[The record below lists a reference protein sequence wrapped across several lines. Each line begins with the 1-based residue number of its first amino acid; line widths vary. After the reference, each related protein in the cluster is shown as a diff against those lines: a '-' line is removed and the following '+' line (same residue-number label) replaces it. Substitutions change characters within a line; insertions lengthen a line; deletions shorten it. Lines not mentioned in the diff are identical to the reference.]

1 MAFRGI
7 PDAKQHRHPWLA
19 WLFQCG
25 FDFTVIS
32 LYRREVQFPPDF
44 HLPPGTVVI
53 SNHQRDADAPIV
65 GTGLCQRRG
74 LRFTRPL
81 THFAAREDLFRRGFL
96 SEYVAGWPPPLPQ
109 LLGRIPLR
117 GFFEIL
123 RTQPIRRV
131 REFSAVE
138 TLEAA
143 VAAGLGECDPAVIL
157 NARGQREFSGRG
169 GTLPARLSAIRP
181 PKRRTLWGLRRLRAT
196 ALQKLAPGFRAT
208 IAAQLQGFAALLD
221 AGQLLYFSPEGV
233 ISADGR
239 FGRVRAGLRLLCG
252 LTAVPPRLLPVALSY
267 DGLGSGKLRV
277 IMQVGELQNAPDT
290 TDNAAFSTAV
300 RAAILDLLNVNS
312 SHLLAAYLT
321 AGPESFSTREFC
333 DWWQR
338 ALATLGR
345 YGLKIDPLL
354 AGSTSGTL
362 AQQRLRWL
370 RRQRLVQLE
379 GGRWQNLWPRNSR
392 AGWQTPAQRVA
403 YFANGFSDLLP
414 GFAARLWP

>member
-1 MAFRGI
+1 MTFRGV
-7 PDAKQHRHPWLA
+7 PDADRHRHPWLA

-32 LYRREVQFPPDF
+32 TYHREVQLPPDF
-44 HLPPGTVVI
+44 RLPPGTVVI

-96 SEYVAGWPPPLPQ
+96 SEYISGWPPPLPQ

-117 GFFEIL
+117 GFFAIL
-123 RTQPIRRV
+123 RTEPIRRV
-131 REFSAVE
+131 REFSAAE

-143 VAAGLGECDPAVIL
+143 VAAGLGDCDPAAVL
-157 NARGQREFSGRG
+157 NARGQREFSAASGA
-169 GTLPARLSAIRP
+169 LPARLSDLRP
-181 PKRRTLWGLRRLRAT
+181 PTRPVLWGLRRLRRS
-196 ALQKLAPGFRAT
+196 ALQELAPEFHST
-208 IAAQLQGFAALLD
+208 IAAQLRGFAARLD
-221 AGQLLYFSPEGV
+221 AGYRLYFSPEGV

-239 FGRVRAGLRLLCG
+239 FGRVRAGLRLLCE
-252 LTAVPPRLLPVALSY
+252 LTQVPPRLLPVALSY
-267 DGLGSGKLRV
+267 DGLGPGKLRV

-290 TDNAAFSTAV
+290 THNAAFSVAV
-300 RAAILDLLNVNS
+300 RSAILDLLNVNP

-370 RRQRLVQLE
+370 QRRRLVQLE

>member
-7 PDAKQHRHPWLA
+7 PDAEQHRHPWLA

-109 LLGRIPLR
+109 LLGGIPLR

-123 RTQPIRRV
+123 RTAPIRRV
-131 REFSAVE
+131 REFSAAE

-143 VAAGLGECDPAVIL
+143 VAAGLGERDPAVIL
-157 NARGQREFSGRG
+157 NARGQREFSRRG
-169 GTLPARLSAIRP
+169 GTLPTRLSVIRP

-196 ALQKLAPGFRAT
+196 ALQKLAPAFRAT

-267 DGLGSGKLRV
+267 DGLGPGKLRV

-321 AGPESFSTREFC
+321 AGPESFSTREFYN
-333 DWWQR
+333 WWQR

-370 RRQRLVQLE
+370 QRRRLVQLE